1 MGGTGV
7 PPVVPEH
14 ERDARATSNRVV
26 EFFAKNSFLC
36 SDAKS
41 RLCAGQGRLRC
52 TLMSEFV
59 QTAQINEAKQA
70 LDRLRAS
77 MRVTIKGKD
86 DVIEQVLT
94 CLVAGGHLLIEDL
107 PGVGKTTLAY
117 SLARSMD
124 CAFSRIQFTSDLLPS
139 DVTGVAIYDETTRE
153 FVFKKG
159 PVFANVVLADE
170 INRATPKTQSAL
182 LEVMD
187 RARVTVDGL
196 AHAVGSPFMVFAT
209 QNPVDYEGTFPL
221 PESQMDRFLMRLQ
234 MGYPSANDEME
245 ILRTVRGGYDGIA
258 LTAVVSR
265 EDVLKLQATAAQVFV
280 EDSVLEYILKIVGAT
295 RTEADFRA
303 GVSVRGGLALRMG
316 AQARALLHGRDFV
329 LPDDVVAL
337 VVPVLAHRL
346 ALARQTSDAL
356 EERRA
361 VGSTLKRILGAVP
374 MPA

>member
-1 MGGTGV
+1 M
-7 PPVVPEH
+7 
-14 ERDARATSNRVV
+14 
-26 EFFAKNSFLC
+26 
-36 SDAKS
+36 SDFVQ
-41 RLCAGQGRLRC
+41 AGQI
-52 TLMSEFV
+52 T
-59 QTAQINEAKQA
+59 EAKQA
-70 LDRLRAS
+70 LERLRAN
-77 MRVTIKGKD
+77 MRLTIRGKD
-86 DVIEQVLT
+86 DVVEQVLV

-139 DVTGVAIYDETTRE
+139 DVTGVAIYDETVKE

-187 RARVTVDGL
+187 RARVTIDGK
-196 AHAVGSPFMVFAT
+196 AHAVGTPFMVFAT

-234 MGYPSANDEME
+234 MGYPRAADELE
-245 ILRTVRGGYDGIA
+245 ILRTQRGGYDAIA
-258 LTAVVSR
+258 LNPVVTR
-265 EDVLKLQATAAQVFV
+265 GDVLKLQTLVQQVFV
-280 EDSVLEYILKIVGAT
+280 EDSVLDFILKIVAAT
-295 RTEADFRA
+295 RTEAEFRA
-303 GVSVRGGLALRMG
+303 GASVRAGIALRTA
-316 AQARALLHGRDFV
+316 AQARALVLGRDFV
-329 LPDDVVAL
+329 LPEDVTEL
-337 VVPVLAHRL
+337 TGPILAHRL

-361 VGSTLKRILGAVP
+361 VNAVLKRILAAI
-374 MPA
+374 PAPA